1 MAVCCYSWHCNLRPL
16 KGCFAVRS
24 GSSNLTEVYSC
35 FRPFSELGVFRDL
48 FSNCEGRTPAT
59 RAGYSV
65 VHDNSLILAL
75 PISGGSSAWEALF
88 TYSQIRKK
96 S

>member
-1 MAVCCYSWHCNLRPL
+1 MCCVDRLNSQPFLELR
-16 KGCFAVRS
+16 A
-24 GSSNLTEVYSC
+24 
-35 FRPFSELGVFRDL
+35 FRDP
-48 FSNCEGRTPAT
+48 FSNCEGRMPAT
-59 RAGYSV
+59 RAGYSA

-75 PISGGSSAWEALF
+75 PISGGSSAWQALF